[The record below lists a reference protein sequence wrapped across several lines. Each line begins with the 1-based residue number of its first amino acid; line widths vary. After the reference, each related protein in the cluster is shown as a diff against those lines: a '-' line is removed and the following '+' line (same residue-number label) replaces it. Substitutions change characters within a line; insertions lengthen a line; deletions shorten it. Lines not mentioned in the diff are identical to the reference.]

1 MCLHTATPTL
11 ALRAPPRGPTTVAED
26 SKSPLPS
33 GQQWGEGDPARPLYV
48 PAEVKQAADARAVAE
63 SRTLTMVIREGF
75 TLYRYGHLEPVK
87 PKRAPAGSVGGS
99 KALPPTS
106 VRIPPVEWARILE
119 RCAADKQRLGFLVN
133 PSRVATQ
140 FLRDVYLAAPP
151 AGEVPAEDS
160 APNRSVYI
168 PDAVKS
174 RAGRKV
180 KDEGRT
186 LAAVIREAFTLYRY
200 GHLEPTHALR
210 AAAGTVDPDSGPLS
224 TTIRVPTVEW
234 TQITQRCA
242 ADSERLGFGVNPSR
256 IAAQFLAEVYLD
268 AEELDAP
275 AEE

>member
-1 MCLHTATPTL
+1 M
-11 ALRAPPRGPTTVAED
+11 AED

-48 PAEVKQAADARAVAE
+48 PAEVKQQADTRAGAE
-63 SRTLTMVIREGF
+63 SRSLTTVIREGF
-75 TLYRYGHLEPVK
+75 TLYRHGHLEPVK
-87 PKRAPAGSVGGS
+87 PQRAPAGSVGGS

-106 VRIPPVEWARILE
+106 VRIPPVEWALILE
-119 RCAADKQRLGFLVN
+119 RCTVDKQRLGFLVN
-133 PSRVATQ
+133 PSRIATQ

-151 AGEVPAEDS
+151 TGAVPAEDA

-200 GHLEPTHALR
+200 GHLEPTHTLR
-210 AAAGTVDPDSGPLS
+210 AAAGTADPDSGPLS

-242 ADSERLGFGVNPSR
+242 VDSERLGFGVNPSR

>member
-1 MCLHTATPTL
+1 M
-11 ALRAPPRGPTTVAED
+11 AED
-26 SKSPLPS
+26 SKPRLPS

-48 PAEVKQAADARAVAE
+48 PAEVKKEADAKAGAE
-63 SRTLTMVIREGF
+63 SRTLAMVIREGF

-87 PKRAPAGSVGGS
+87 PKRAAAGSVGGTKS
-99 KALPPTS
+99 LPPTS
-106 VRIPPVEWARILE
+106 VRIPPVEWDWILE
-119 RCAADKQRLGFLVN
+119 RCTADKARLGFLVN

-140 FLRDVYLAAPP
+140 FLRDVYLTAPS
-151 AGEVPAEDS
+151 AGEVPAEES

-168 PDAVKS
+168 PDAVKI

-186 LAAVIREAFTLYRY
+186 LATVIREGFTLYRY
-200 GHLEPTHALR
+200 GHLEPTLTPR
-210 AAAGTVDPDSGPLS
+210 AAAGTIDPNSGPLS

-242 ADSERLGFGVNPSR
+242 ADSERLGFVVNPSR
-256 IAAQFLAEVYLD
+256 IASQFLATVYLD
-268 AEELDAP
+268 AEELDAL

>member
-1 MCLHTATPTL
+1 M
-11 ALRAPPRGPTTVAED
+11 AEE
-26 SKSPLPS
+26 STSPLPS

-48 PAEVKQAADARAVAE
+48 PAEVKQQSDARASAE
-63 SRTLTMVIREGF
+63 SRTLAMVIREGF

-99 KALPPTS
+99 KAMPPTS
-106 VRIPPVEWARILE
+106 VRVHPAEWAQILE

-140 FLRDVYLAAPP
+140 FLRDVYLAAPAP
-151 AGEVPAEDS
+151 GEVPAEDS

-174 RAGRKV
+174 RASWKV
-180 KDEGRT
+180 KGEGRT
-186 LAAVIREAFTLYRY
+186 LAAVLREAFTLYRY
-200 GHLEPTHALR
+200 GHLEPTPTLR
-210 AAAGTVDPDSGPLS
+210 AAAGAVPPDSGPLS
-224 TTIRVPTVEW
+224 TTVRVPTVEW
-234 TQITQRCA
+234 TQITQRCE

-256 IAAQFLAEVYLD
+256 IAAQFLADVYLN

-275 AEE
+275 AKE

>member
-1 MCLHTATPTL
+1 M
-11 ALRAPPRGPTTVAED
+11 AED

-48 PAEVKQAADARAVAE
+48 PAEVKQEADTRAGAE
-63 SRTLTMVIREGF
+63 SRTLATVIREGF

-87 PKRAPAGSVGGS
+87 PKRAAAGSVGGT

-119 RCAADKQRLGFLVN
+119 RCAADKARLGFLVN
-133 PSRVATQ
+133 PSRIATQ

-151 AGEVPAEDS
+151 AGKVPAEDS

-174 RAGRKV
+174 RAGQKV
-180 KDEGRT
+180 KDESRT

-200 GHLEPTHALR
+200 GHLEPTLTLR

-268 AEELDAP
+268 DEELNAP

>member
-1 MCLHTATPTL
+1 M
-11 ALRAPPRGPTTVAED
+11 AEA

-48 PAEVKQAADARAVAE
+48 PAEVKQEADTRARAE
-63 SRTLTMVIREGF
+63 SRTLATVIREGL
-75 TLYRYGHLEPVK
+75 TLYRHGHLEPVK

-119 RCAADKQRLGFLVN
+119 RCTSDKQQLGFLVN
-133 PSRVATQ
+133 PSRIATQ

-151 AGEVPAEDS
+151 AEKVPAEDS

-168 PDAVKS
+168 PEAVKS

-200 GHLEPTHALR
+200 GHLEPARTFR
-210 AAAGTVDPDSGPLS
+210 APAGSIAPDSGPLS
-224 TTIRVPTVEW
+224 ITVRVPTVEW
-234 TQITQRCA
+234 TQMTQRCA
-242 ADSERLGFGVNPSR
+242 ADAERLGFAVNPSR
-256 IAAQFLAEVYLD
+256 IAAQFLGDVYLD
-268 AEELDAP
+268 PEELDAP